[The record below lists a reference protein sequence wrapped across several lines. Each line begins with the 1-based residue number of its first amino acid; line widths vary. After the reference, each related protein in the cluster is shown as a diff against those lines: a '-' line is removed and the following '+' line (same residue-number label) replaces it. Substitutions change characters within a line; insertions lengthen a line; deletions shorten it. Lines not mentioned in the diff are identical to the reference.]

1 MQTMRESWTD
11 ERLDEFAGH
20 VDRRFDAVDRRFD
33 EVDRRFEE
41 VDRRFDRMDHRLDKV
56 DAHLER
62 IDERLDA
69 IQRSVFHGVIV
80 LTGGMLVGFSGILA
94 LIATQ
99 L

>member
-1 MQTMRESWTD
+1 M
-11 ERLDEFAGH
+11 
-20 VDRRFDAVDRRFD
+20 DR
-33 EVDRRFEE
+33 
-41 VDRRFDRMDHRLDKV
+41 RLDKV

-69 IQRSVFHGVIV
+69 IQRSMFHGVIV